1 MQNKVTEE
9 CRMLRKTRKNCIKK
23 IGKEKYNFDAK
34 DEFIIY
40 KYICC
45 AKMERKEWKKCK
57 KYDMPYSYSEWERKI
72 REKYSM
78 YSKIQLEEFSKY
90 LELGIRD
97 NNTFR
102 ELNNIVFAALLSS
115 VLAVV
120 LGNLVLPKI
129 QEVKTVWEFL
139 IFLISILVNVTP
151 VLVFVMYSVYI
162 PMQNNNLEQEMYS
175 DYKKVID
182 LIIKEKNNI

>member
-1 MQNKVTEE
+1 M
-9 CRMLRKTRKNCIKK
+9 
-23 IGKEKYNFDAK
+23 
-34 DEFIIY
+34 
-40 KYICC
+40 
-45 AKMERKEWKKCK
+45 
-57 KYDMPYSYSEWERKI
+57 
-72 REKYSM
+72 
-78 YSKIQLEEFSKY
+78 
-90 LELGIRD
+90 
-97 NNTFR
+97 
-102 ELNNIVFAALLSS
+102 
-115 VLAVV
+115 LAVV